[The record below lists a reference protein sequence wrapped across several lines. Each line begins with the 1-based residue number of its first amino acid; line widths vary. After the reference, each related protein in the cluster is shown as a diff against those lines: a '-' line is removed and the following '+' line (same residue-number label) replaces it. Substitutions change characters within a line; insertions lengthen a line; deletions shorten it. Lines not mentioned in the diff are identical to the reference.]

1 MKSLA
6 RLLTPDPNRSR
17 RSRTAGCN
25 GSISCE
31 RSARPLT
38 GRRLARWSVLN
49 LTESLLRS
57 RFVTAPKNDGTAA
70 TELRTWTYTYN
81 TLGQVLTAK
90 DPLNKTTTTV
100 YYAATDTAV
109 PPKYTMADV
118 QTASN
123 ALNHVTIFNEYD
135 KNGRLTKLTDPNGLV
150 TTMSYHP
157 RGWLTSRAVFNGT
170 TTETTTYTYDNV
182 GQLTRVTLPDGSVLN
197 YAYDAAHRMV
207 GLSDGA
213 AVANGQLANLTG
225 NKISYTLDSMGN
237 RTGESNFD
245 RSGVLQ
251 KTKTRV
257 IDSS

>member
-1 MKSLA
+1 M
-6 RLLTPDPNRSR
+6 
-17 RSRTAGCN
+17 
-25 GSISCE
+25 
-31 RSARPLT
+31 
-38 GRRLARWSVLN
+38 ARWSVLN